1 MQVNGSFDTKR
12 IHELNSL
19 NKLTG
24 KEKMLIEL
32 NDSEETMSVT
42 VDSLLGYIAN
52 QINAGTGGS
61 HTPSEDTGIHKINLG
76 EPDIPASARTKGHFY
91 IREVSVQSAKIS
103 AGLPQVLIVGDNLS
117 LRKVNV

>member
-1 MQVNGSFDTKR
+1 
-12 IHELNSL
+12 
-19 NKLTG
+19 
-24 KEKMLIEL
+24 
-32 NDSEETMSVT
+32 MSVT

>member
-12 IHELNSL
+12 INELNSL

-32 NDSEETMSVT
+32 PESDETLSVT

-52 QINAGTGGS
+52 QINAGTGS
-61 HTPSEDTGIHKINLG
+61 YTPSSDSGIHKMNIG
-76 EPDIPASARTKGHFY
+76 DPIIPASARIEGHFY
-91 IREVSVQSAKIS
+91 IREVAVQTAKIT
-103 AGLPQVLIVGDNLS
+103 AGLPQVLVVGDNLS
-117 LRKVNV
+117 LRKVTV